1 MESTVGIETT
11 LFGGPPELGNVT
23 KLANSQIGFMNI
35 FALPLFD
42 SVTDILPPMRFTV
55 NQIKANQEVWKQ
67 RIEEEKLKEASFP
80 SKSTEEQAEGWQSP
94 RSASPDRTTF
104 HGTEIMS
111 HPEGLPASGSNPHN
125 PQSLPLNTTQ
135 GTPDVPTLLTAESTS
150 EPAGSESVSPPE
162 SANKT
167 INFNSPASINL
178 LNEPISKQENSYEDS
193 SRLIAHAIS
202 TEDLGSAVQARRT
215 PNGWSQSAYKS
226 NLEAELPTATR
237 LSNGNFSRPMSQR
250 HSAATRSSAPSG
262 TPTMAS
268 VNPASPTETQATS
281 LLERGS
287 ESDLSADDNRPS
299 SGYSGV
305 VRGSS
310 TYSSGY
316 SSYSRGTNGYAMD
329 PAPSLHYIKNANG
342 HIVESVATHLGGQK
356 ALKTKRSRSRFFPPW
371 FSKRNRSADFV
382 QTEQK

>member
-1 MESTVGIETT
+1 MGIETT

-67 RIEEEKLKEASFP
+67 RIEEEKIKEASSP
-80 SKSTEEQAEGWQSP
+80 SKGTEEQAEGWQSP

-104 HGTEIMS
+104 RGTEMNS
-111 HPEGLPASGSNPHN
+111 HPEGLPASGVEPHN
-125 PQSLPLNTTQ
+125 PNSPPLNTTQ
-135 GTPDVPTLLTAESTS
+135 GTPDVPILSTAESTS
-150 EPAGSESVSPPE
+150 EPASLKSVSPPVI
-162 SANKT
+162 ANQT
-167 INFNSPASINL
+167 LNFSSPASINF
-178 LNEPISKQENSYEDS
+178 LNEPTGKQESSHEDS
-193 SRLIAHAIS
+193 SRLVAHAIS
-202 TEDLGSAVQARRT
+202 TEDLGSAIQARRT
-215 PNGWSQSAYKS
+215 TNGWPQPAYKS
-226 NLEAELPTATR
+226 KLEAELPTFTR

-250 HSAATRSSAPSG
+250 HSSATRSSAPSG
-262 TPTMAS
+262 APTMAS
-268 VNPASPTETQATS
+268 VNPTSPTETQATS

-299 SGYSGV
+299 SGYSGA

-310 TYSSGY
+310 AYSSGY

-329 PAPSLHYIKNANG
+329 PTPSLHYIKNANG
-342 HIVESVATHLGGQK
+342 HIVESVATHRGDQK
-356 ALKTKRSRSRFFPPW
+356 ILKPKRSRSRFFPPW
-371 FSKRNRSADFV
+371 FSKKNRSADFV